1 MKYPIALSRI
11 VLFTA
16 LTISMPVGMASAQ
29 ATGEEFGSL
38 GEEMNLEDLLSLDVM
53 VTSASKIKQT
63 IAEAPS
69 IISVITRRQIET
81 RNYRSVAEALG
92 SVPGL
97 YINTDYVFK
106 DVGVRGTSG
115 EMRGASRL
123 VKVVIN
129 GQATSFRSETTN
141 FIGPEMIPMSAV
153 ERIEIIRGP
162 ASALYG
168 ANAFL
173 GVINVVTRKGADIDG
188 ASVTLR
194 ASDLHGRHGYDLG
207 LLMGKDLGAA
217 DLVLSI
223 QKNQTDRS
231 GLKIPCGTPY
241 ADTADPC
248 ATHRSEVNDPD
259 IFDRWSRDDVTSPFS
274 LLATADIDVSELF
287 GGEEEQAGIL
297 RLQVNY
303 QEINSSANFT
313 DWAMLE
319 FDTYADLDENIYGY
333 IGNSGNRVGLFNTT
347 MRTEYEY
354 GFWDDRATLL
364 VSHAYAEGGVTD
376 SERLRKPEAV
386 DFQDNWPQR
395 ARYGYSGNDVTGELR
410 LRLLDE
416 YGELDWGDG
425 MSLVKNLIFIVAAD
439 HSWDTISYSENK
451 NAIPNL
457 YTESDLTNL
466 GVLAQVT
473 GSLFGERVGFTGG
486 LRYDSHTGAEL
497 SNTQQANL
505 ASLNGNAALEELCDG
520 KVCYDS
526 LNYRAGLTVAL
537 LKDVGEAFGGT
548 LVNDLYLKA
557 LYGTA
562 FKAPGPSFL
571 YHSDYI
577 GSALT
582 APNPGLRPQDV
593 TSLEFLL
600 GMNLFDNALHTSL
613 VFFLNSL
620 KGKVAF
626 ESQVGGIIANNSND
640 VNSCGL
646 EGTLLLRLSPVEWET
661 SVSFQSSERI
671 FDDQYAENNPNVFA
685 YPELTLHSNLAV
697 DVEWIYSRVELQ
709 FHFVGTREGHWLNV
723 GADREEQAYSLDPY
737 YTFDVNVVSE
747 PLNIWGDGAE
757 TVLSLSVRN
766 LLDTKYEYPGF
777 NKHYGVDLPGEPRA
791 VFLGVKQNF

>member
-1 MKYPIALSRI
+1 MKYPIALGRI
-11 VLFTA
+11 VLLA
-16 LTISMPVGMASAQ
+16 VLTSSILLSPAWAQ
-29 ATGEEFGSL
+29 EDESDFDGL

-69 IISVITRRQIET
+69 IISVITRGQIET

-92 SVPGL
+92 SIPGL
-97 YINTDYVFK
+97 YINSDYVFK
-106 DVGVRGTSG
+106 DVGVRGISG
-115 EMRGASRL
+115 EMRGASRM
-123 VKVVIN
+123 VKVMIN

-153 ERIEIIRGP
+153 ERIEVIRGP

-173 GVINVVTRKGADIDG
+173 GVVNVVTRKGVDIDG
-188 ASVTLR
+188 ASATLR

-207 LLMGKDLGAA
+207 LLVGKEMGAI
-217 DLVLSI
+217 DLVLSM

-231 GLKIPCGTPY
+231 GLRIPCGTPY
-241 ADTADPC
+241 ANEADPC
-248 ATHRSEVNDPD
+248 ATHREEVNDSN
-259 IFDRWSRDDVTSPFS
+259 IFDRWSRDDVSSPFS
-274 LLATADIDVSELF
+274 LLATADADLAGLF
-287 GGEEEQAGIL
+287 GGDEDAAGTL
-297 RLQVNY
+297 RLQINY

-319 FDTYADLDENIYGY
+319 FDTYKDLDGNIYGY

-354 GFWDDRATLL
+354 SFWDEKITFLA
-364 VSHAYAEGGVTD
+364 SHAYAQGGVTD
-376 SERLRKPEAV
+376 SERLRKPEAI
-386 DFQDNWPQR
+386 DFQGNWPQR
-395 ARYGYSGNDVTGELR
+395 SRYGYSGNDVTGELR
-410 LRLLDE
+410 LKVLDE

-457 YTESDLTNL
+457 YTESELTNL

-473 GSLFGERVGFTGG
+473 GSLFGGRVGFTGG
-486 LRYDSHTGAEL
+486 LRYDSHTGAKL
-497 SNTQQANL
+497 SNTQQATL
-505 ASLNGNAALEELCDG
+505 ARINGNAALEELCDG
-520 KVCYDS
+520 NVCYDS

-537 LKDVGEAFGGT
+537 LKNMGEAFGGT

-582 APNPGLRPQDV
+582 EPNPGLRPQDV

-600 GMNLFDNALHTSL
+600 GMNLFDNALQTSI
-613 VFFLNSL
+613 VFFMNSL

-640 VNSCGL
+640 VDSYGI
-646 EGTLLLRLSPVEWET
+646 EGTMRLRLAPVEWET
-661 SVSFQSSERI
+661 AVSFQSSERI

-697 DVEWIYSRVELQ
+697 DVDWLYSSVELQ

-747 PLNIWGDGAE
+747 PLNLFGDEAE